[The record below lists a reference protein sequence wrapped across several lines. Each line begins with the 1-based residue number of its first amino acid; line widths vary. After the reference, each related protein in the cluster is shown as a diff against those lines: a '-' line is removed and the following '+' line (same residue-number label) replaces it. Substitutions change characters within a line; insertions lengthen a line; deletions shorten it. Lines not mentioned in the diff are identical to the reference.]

1 MRSVGRNALYSL
13 NTRPVY
19 AEVSTGLTL
28 FGEITVVYYS
38 AFKADVLED
47 LTICQGKTERAKKR
61 GRDLSNSQDP
71 DDSPVSRL

>member
-47 LTICQGKTERAKKR
+47 LTICQG
-61 GRDLSNSQDP
+61 
-71 DDSPVSRL
+71 